1 MSTQE
6 RRVVLLSPGD
16 PEQRTGGYL
25 FNKRL
30 VQAWRDMGLQAE
42 ILPLSWPL
50 METDAARVR
59 ALPADVCL
67 LADGLLWESLRSQ
80 SQGIQ
85 RPASVL
91 VHSLRAWEPGQ
102 PHAALQ
108 EEQAVLARAQALI
121 CTGPEVQ
128 AILAQ
133 AGLESVL
140 ALPGTQ
146 GTPGPAPTGAP
157 HLLCAATVTER
168 KGHLRL
174 LNALAKL
181 KELPW
186 TLSCV
191 GSLSR
196 EPQTAKALLQA
207 VDTLGLTNRVRLLGE
222 SSDMTPHYHRA
233 HAVVH
238 AAHHEAFGMV
248 LSEAVAHGRP
258 VLSTPAGALQFL
270 PVGAVL
276 ALDEQLSGLGAYL
289 RDPALREALHHGAQ
303 GADLPTWPDTA
314 RIIWRALTVLKRW
327 SCDEL

>member
-1 MSTQE
+1 M
-6 RRVVLLSPGD
+6 VLLSPGD

-30 VQAWRDMGLQAE
+30 VQVWKDMGFQAD

-50 METDAARVR
+50 RKGDAARVE
-59 ALPADVCL
+59 ALPADVCV

-80 SQGIQ
+80 SQGIK
-85 RPASVL
+85 RPAAVL

-102 PHAALQ
+102 PALALDQ
-108 EEQAVLARAQALI
+108 ELTALSRAQALI

-128 AILAQ
+128 ALLAR

-146 GTPGPAPTGAP
+146 GVSAPRPMGAP
-157 HLLCAATVTER
+157 HLLCAATVTGR

-174 LNALAKL
+174 LQALATL
-181 KELPW
+181 QDLPW
-186 TLSCV
+186 TLDCV

-196 EPQTAKALLQA
+196 EPETARAVALA
-207 VDTLGLTNRVRLLGE
+207 VDSLGLSERVRLLGE
-222 SSDMTPHYHRA
+222 VQNMTPHYHRA

-270 PVGAVL
+270 PSGAVL
-276 ALDEQLSGLGAYL
+276 PLDQQLSGLGAYL
-289 RDPALREALHHGAQ
+289 RDPALREGLHQGAQ
-303 GADLPTWPDTA
+303 GAELPTWPDTA
-314 RIIWRALTVLKRW
+314 RIIWHALTVLKRW